1 MTAQKNKTWFVR
13 IGPFGGLLPRSWEG
27 FLVLI
32 VGVSIVVALG
42 IYSDHLGKLGN
53 VANSQKVGLAAIV
66 SGIVLY
72 LFASVKSNRKGN

>member
-1 MTAQKNKTWFVR
+1 MAKKNKAWFVR
-13 IGPFGGLLPRSWEG
+13 IGPFGGLFPRSWEG

-32 VGVSIVVALG
+32 IGVSIVVALG
-42 IYSDHLGKLGN
+42 IYSDHLGKLGD

-72 LFASVKSNRKGN
+72 IFAAAKSSRPGN